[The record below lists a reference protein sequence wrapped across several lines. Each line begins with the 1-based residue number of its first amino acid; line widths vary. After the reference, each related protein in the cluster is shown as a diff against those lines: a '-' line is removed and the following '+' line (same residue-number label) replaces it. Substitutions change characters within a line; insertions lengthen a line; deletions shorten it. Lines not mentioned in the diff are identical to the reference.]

1 MRNMFYGCTSLKELD
16 ISNFKINDDT
26 ITIDMFKDC
35 PNKLKEKLKNQKCF
49 EKFKNK
55 IFN

>member
-35 PNKLKEKLKNQKCF
+35 PNELKEKLKNQKCF